1 VIGLVAAA
9 ILGLG
14 LGYLVV
20 RWLFPESELLQL
32 W

>member
-1 VIGLVAAA
+1 VVGLVAAA

-20 RWLFPESELLQL
+20 SWLFPESEILRL